1 MVQQQVVSSSS
12 SSSSSSAHLFIK
24 SRFTTQTEIGERIGW
39 TREQV
44 KHYIAVLNTIGTEVL
59 NLARGH
65 QEGRV
70 PENGTTVPSVGL
82 GIPG

>member
-1 MVQQQVVSSSS
+1 MFYREIQMKDPHIYKEPFQVYLEWFSL
-12 SSSSSSAHLFIK
+12 AHIFI
-24 SRFTTQTEIGERIGW
+24 
-39 TREQV
+39 
-44 KHYIAVLNTIGTEVL
+44 LNTIGTEVL

>member
-1 MVQQQVVSSSS
+1 MHRTSN
-12 SSSSSSAHLFIK
+12 
-24 SRFTTQTEIGERIGW
+24 W

-65 QEGRV
+65 QEGRGAENAPNGAMFTEGWFRNSGFYDLQ
-70 PENGTTVPSVGL
+70 PEYQKEAIMR
-82 GIPG
+82 GIF

>member
-1 MVQQQVVSSSS
+1 M
-12 SSSSSSAHLFIK
+12 ALEALK
-24 SRFTTQTEIGERIGW
+24 A
-39 TREQV
+39 
-44 KHYIAVLNTIGTEVL
+44 YAALNTIGTEVL